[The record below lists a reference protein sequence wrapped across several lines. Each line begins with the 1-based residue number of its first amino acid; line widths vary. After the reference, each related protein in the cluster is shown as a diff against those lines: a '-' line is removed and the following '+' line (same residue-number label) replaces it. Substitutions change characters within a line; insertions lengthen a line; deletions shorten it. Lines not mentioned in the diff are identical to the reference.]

1 MSLEWARAR
10 ARENEARLASGAA
23 VEGRAKLVQH
33 PLGLL
38 QVILRAPADTRQCW
52 CSERLGIAP
61 RAGLTG
67 EGNASTTAG
76 SDAETVLSAHSRS
89 EELQEI
95 QWSG

>member
-38 QVILRAPADTRQCW
+38 QVILRAPDTRQCS
-52 CSERLGIAP
+52 CSERLGVAP

-76 SDAETVLSAHSRS
+76 SDAGTVLSAHSRS
-89 EELQEI
+89 EELQQI